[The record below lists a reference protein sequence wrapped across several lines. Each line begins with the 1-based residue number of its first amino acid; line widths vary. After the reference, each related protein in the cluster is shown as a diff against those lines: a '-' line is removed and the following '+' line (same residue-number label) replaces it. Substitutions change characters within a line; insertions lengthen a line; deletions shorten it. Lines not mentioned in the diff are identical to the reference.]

1 MPESTRG
8 KRLTMSIGE
17 YHRHRHRPLAEAIL
31 ERAREEG
38 LAGGTMIRGIEGFG
52 PSGRLKTGC
61 CHPPM
66 TCP

>member
-38 LAGGTMIRGIEGFG
+38 LAGGTMISRRKDSAPAGVSKPAAVIL
-52 PSGRLKTGC
+52 R
-61 CHPPM
+61 
-66 TCP
+66 